1 MRILNCLN
9 CIRFSKRNV
18 LFSHLILFQCSSV
31 SLIKYSKENEKY
43 SNLLCGVNFRT
54 DLQIEN
60 YRDAF

>member
-1 MRILNCLN
+1 MTILNCLN

-18 LFSHLILFQCSSV
+18 MFSHLILLQCSSV
-31 SLIKYSKENEKY
+31 SLIKYSKENVKY